1 MARKYFAVPREA
13 FSFWDDCRKE
23 TVSTPAVSMTFLK
36 KEKRKSAALPGTDA
50 STPLSWVPRG
60 NL

>member
-36 KEKRKSAALPGTDA
+36 KKNASPLRFLHRCTDTIVLSA
-50 STPLSWVPRG
+50 RG